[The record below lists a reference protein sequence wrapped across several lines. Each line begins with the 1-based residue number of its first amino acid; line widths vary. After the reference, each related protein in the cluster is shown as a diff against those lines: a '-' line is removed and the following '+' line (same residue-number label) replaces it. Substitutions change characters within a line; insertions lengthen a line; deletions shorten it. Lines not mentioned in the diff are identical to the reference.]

1 MDIWT
6 DEQGNEKLI
15 EIFESDLG
23 YASALAYTKE
33 IRQWLLYET
42 DFSKSRKYSSREQ
55 ALMLYLER
63 IEEVLSEI
71 VLCKKEPPE
80 FSDNWS
86 SYLFYIA

>member
-1 MDIWT
+1 MAMDNWT
-6 DEQGNEKLI
+6 DKPGNEKLI

-23 YASALAYTKE
+23 YTAALEYTKE

-42 DFSKSRKYSSREQ
+42 DFSKTRAFTSREQ

-71 VLCKKEPPE
+71 ALCKKEPPE
-80 FSDNWS
+80 FSDN
-86 SYLFYIA
+86 